1 MKLCANNVI
10 RTHPG
15 LAAIIGCAA
24 VLAGCSGPEVLPPS
38 GAHPVALP
46 AQVKIYQKQP
56 AKYELLGTINVPV
69 TAAMKWDDRGDSTAG
84 FEALQAKA
92 AALGAN
98 GVLLKADQGLYD
110 IEIGAGFKGTY
121 YLVPLKKEPRTAVAS
136 AIFVLKE

>member
-1 MKLCANNVI
+1 MQLTFRP
-10 RTHPG
+10 RTG
-15 LAAIIGCAA
+15 FLALSCAA
-24 VLAGCSGPEVLPPS
+24 VLAGCGGPEVLPPS
-38 GAHPVALP
+38 GSHPITLP
-46 AQVKIYQKQP
+46 AQVKIYQNQP

-92 AALGAN
+92 AAMGAN

-121 YLVPLKKEPRTAVAS
+121 YLVPLKKEPRTAMAS

>member
-1 MKLCANNVI
+1 MKPRMQLTFRP
-10 RTHPG
+10 RTT
-15 LAAIIGCAA
+15 LMALSCAA
-24 VLAGCSGPEVLPPS
+24 FLAGCAPEVLPPS
-38 GAHPVALP
+38 GTHPIALP

-92 AALGAN
+92 AAMGAN

-121 YLVPLKKEPRTAVAS
+121 YLVPLKKEPRTAMAQ